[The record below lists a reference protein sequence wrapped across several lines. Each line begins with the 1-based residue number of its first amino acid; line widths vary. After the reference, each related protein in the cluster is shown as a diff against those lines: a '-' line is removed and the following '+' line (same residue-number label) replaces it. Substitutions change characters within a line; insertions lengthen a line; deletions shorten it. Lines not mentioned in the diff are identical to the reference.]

1 MDLPHPRLAGEL
13 AMSRKVLG
21 LDIRSHRVCAV
32 LVKSSLRE
40 SRILAHRVVPI
51 EAGGPD
57 AGGLAAALKTVHAEL
72 GRADADCAVCVPASL
87 FSCRN
92 LQVPFGSPQKIRMI
106 LPLELETYLP
116 QPAQERL
123 VDFAVVDSLPGET
136 PQTEVLVAAVEH
148 ERILPII
155 GALSGAGFEPERL
168 TLSGLPAALC
178 LGRRQGPDEVALCA
192 DIGET
197 FGSISVLS
205 GERIRLL
212 RCFSLPSDPAARE
225 RAVGTHIRT
234 TIGLLQ
240 ETAGPPAAAIR
251 LFLTGDGTAGISV
264 EGLARGLP
272 VELQTADLRRL
283 VNLAP
288 EEEDELDWEP
298 TLMNGA
304 LALALGE
311 IEGLESLNFH
321 RSQFPGR
328 KLLSRYRESL
338 VRTGALAAAVLVL
351 MFASVLTQSY
361 VLKRQAAGLDAQIAA
376 VFKATFPEVK
386 TIVDPYQ
393 QMQANLQELRKSAA
407 AGGDAG
413 AAFRSIDVLKNISEA
428 IPQEIAVVFDRM
440 VAGPETILISGTTA
454 AFNAVDEIK
463 GHLERVPGFKRVTI
477 SSANTDRSGKEINFQ
492 LKVDL

>member
-1 MDLPHPRLAGEL
+1 
-13 AMSRKVLG
+13 MSRKVLG
-21 LDIRSHRVCAV
+21 LDIRSHRICAV

-40 SRILAHRVVPI
+40 SRILAYRVVPI
-51 EAGGPD
+51 EEGRPD
-57 AGGLAAALKTVHAEL
+57 GNGLAAALETVRAEL
-72 GRADADCAVCVPASL
+72 GRIDADCAVCAPASL

-92 LQVPFGSPQKIRMI
+92 LQVPFSNHQKIRMI

-116 QPAQERL
+116 VAAEERL
-123 VDFAVVDSLPGET
+123 IDFAVVESVPGDE

-148 ERILPII
+148 ERISPLIA
-155 GALSGAGFEPERL
+155 ALSASGFDPERL
-168 TLSGLPAALC
+168 TLSGMPVAVC
-178 LGRRQGPDEVALCA
+178 LGRRQDPGEIALCV

-197 FGSISVLS
+197 FGSISVLT
-205 GERIRLL
+205 GDRIQLL
-212 RCFSLPSDPAARE
+212 RCFSLPKDPAARE
-225 RAVGTHIRT
+225 RAAGIHIRT
-234 TIGLLQ
+234 MIGLLHEKALPSEATIGLYV
-240 ETAGPPAAAIR
+240 
-251 LFLTGDGTAGISV
+251 TGDGTAGISM
-264 EGLARGLP
+264 ENLARGLP
-272 VELQTADLRRL
+272 VELQAADLRQL
-283 VNLAP
+283 LSLAP
-288 EEEDELDWEP
+288 EEGDETPWEP
-298 TLMNGA
+298 VLMNGA
-304 LALALGE
+304 LALAIGE

-338 VRTGALAAAVLVL
+338 VRTGVLAAAVLVL

-361 VLKRQAAGLDAQIAA
+361 VLKRQAAGLDAKIAA
-376 VFKATFPEVK
+376 VFKTTFPEVK
-386 TIVDPYQ
+386 SIVDPYQ
-393 QMQANLQELRKSAA
+393 QMQAQLQELRKSAA

-413 AAFRSIDVLKNISEA
+413 AAFRSIEVLKNISEA
-428 IPQEIAVVFDRM
+428 VPEEIAVVFDRM